1 MKVLKL
7 VYQKLLTTLKK
18 LLNKMKIFGIG
29 VDIVDNNRFK
39 KLVKN
44 KKFINRICSSKE
56 MNNFKKK
63 NNKIS
68 YLSKRFS
75 AKEAFVKA
83 LGSGFRNK
91 LCFNDIS
98 ILNDKK
104 GKPFFLFN
112 QKIRSILKNKYKLNK
127 FKVHLS
133 LSDEKKHSVSYVIL
147 QKIK

>member
-1 MKVLKL
+1 
-7 VYQKLLTTLKK
+7 
-18 LLNKMKIFGIG
+18 MKIIGIG
-29 VDIVDNNRFK
+29 VDIVENNRFK
-39 KLVKN
+39 KLIKK

-56 MNNFKKK
+56 INIFKKK
-63 NNKIS
+63 NNKIL

-98 ILNDKK
+98 ILNDKR
-104 GKPFFLFN
+104 GKPYFLFN
-112 QKIRSILKNKYKLNK
+112 QKIKNILKNKHKLNK
-127 FKVHLS
+127 FKAHLS
-133 LSDEKKHSVSYVIL
+133 LSDEKKYSISYVIL

>member
-1 MKVLKL
+1 
-7 VYQKLLTTLKK
+7 
-18 LLNKMKIFGIG
+18 MKIIGIG
-29 VDIVDNNRFK
+29 IDIVENNRFK
-39 KLVKN
+39 KLIKK
-44 KKFINRICSSKE
+44 KKFINRICSPKE
-56 MNNFKKK
+56 IDNFKKK

-98 ILNDKK
+98 ILNDRK
-104 GKPFFLFN
+104 GKPYFLFN
-112 QKIRSILKNKYKLNK
+112 QKIKNILRNKYKLIK
-127 FKVHLS
+127 FKAHLS
-133 LSDEKKHSVSYVIL
+133 LSDEKKHSISYVIL

>member
-1 MKVLKL
+1 MR
-7 VYQKLLTTLKK
+7 
-18 LLNKMKIFGIG
+18 IIGIG
-29 VDIVDNNRFK
+29 VDIIENNRFRKLIK
-39 KLVKN
+39 K
-44 KKFINRICSSKE
+44 KKFINRICSPKE
-56 MNNFKKK
+56 INNLKKK

-98 ILNDKK
+98 ILNDKR
-104 GKPFFLFN
+104 GKPYFLFN
-112 QKIRSILKNKYKLNK
+112 QKIKNILRKKYKLIK
-127 FKVHLS
+127 FKAHLS
-133 LSDEKKHSVSYVIL
+133 LSDEKKHSISYVIL

>member
-1 MKVLKL
+1 
-7 VYQKLLTTLKK
+7 
-18 LLNKMKIFGIG
+18 MKIIGIG
-29 VDIVDNNRFK
+29 VDIIENSRFK
-39 KLVKN
+39 KLIKK

-56 MNNFKKK
+56 INNFIKK

-91 LCFNDIS
+91 LCFKDIS
-98 ILNDKK
+98 ILNDRR
-104 GKPFFLFN
+104 GKPYFLFN
-112 QKIRSILKNKYKLNK
+112 QKIKNILRNKYKLIK
-127 FKVHLS
+127 FKAHLS
-133 LSDEKKHSVSYVIL
+133 LSDEKKHSISYVIL

>member
-1 MKVLKL
+1 
-7 VYQKLLTTLKK
+7 
-18 LLNKMKIFGIG
+18 MKIIGIG
-29 VDIVDNNRFK
+29 VDIVENNRFK
-39 KLVKN
+39 KLIKK
-44 KKFINRICSSKE
+44 KKFINRICSPKE
-56 MNNFKKK
+56 INIFKNKT
-63 NNKIS
+63 NKIS

-98 ILNDKK
+98 ILNNKR
-104 GKPFFLFN
+104 GKPYFLFN
-112 QKIRSILKNKYKLNK
+112 QKIKNILKSRYKLIK
-127 FKVHLS
+127 FKAHLS

>member
-1 MKVLKL
+1 
-7 VYQKLLTTLKK
+7 
-18 LLNKMKIFGIG
+18 MKIIGIG
-29 VDIVDNNRFK
+29 VDIVENNRFK
-39 KLVKN
+39 KLI
-44 KKFINRICSSKE
+44 KKKRFISRICSPKE
-56 MNNFKKK
+56 INNFKKK

-98 ILNDKK
+98 ILNDKR
-104 GKPFFLFN
+104 GKPYFFFN
-112 QKIRSILKNKYKLNK
+112 QKIKNILRNKHKLIK
-127 FKVHLS
+127 FKAHLS
-133 LSDEKKHSVSYVIL
+133 LSDEKKHSISYVIL

>member
-1 MKVLKL
+1 
-7 VYQKLLTTLKK
+7 
-18 LLNKMKIFGIG
+18 MKIIGIG
-29 VDIVDNNRFK
+29 VDIIENNRFK
-39 KLVKN
+39 TLIKKKN
-44 KKFINRICSSKE
+44 FINRICSPE
-56 MNNFKKK
+56 EINNFKKK

-98 ILNDKK
+98 ILNDKR
-104 GKPFFLFN
+104 GKPYFLFN
-112 QKIRSILKNKYKLNK
+112 QKIKNILRKKYKLIK
-127 FKVHLS
+127 FKAHLS
-133 LSDEKKHSVSYVIL
+133 LSDEKKHSISYVIL

>member
-1 MKVLKL
+1 
-7 VYQKLLTTLKK
+7 
-18 LLNKMKIFGIG
+18 MKIIGIG
-29 VDIVDNNRFK
+29 VDIIENNRFK
-39 KLVKN
+39 TLIKK
-44 KKFINRICSSKE
+44 KKFINRICSPKE
-56 MNNFKKK
+56 INNLKKK

-98 ILNDKK
+98 ILNDKR
-104 GKPFFLFN
+104 GKPYFLFN
-112 QKIRSILKNKYKLNK
+112 QKIKNILRNKYKLIK
-127 FKVHLS
+127 FKAHLS
-133 LSDEKKHSVSYVIL
+133 LSYEKKHSISYVIL